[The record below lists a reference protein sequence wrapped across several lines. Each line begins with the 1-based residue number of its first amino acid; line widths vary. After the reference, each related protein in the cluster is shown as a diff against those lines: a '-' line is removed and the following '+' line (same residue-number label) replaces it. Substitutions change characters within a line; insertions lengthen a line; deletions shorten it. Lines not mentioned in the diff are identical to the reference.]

1 MKLLAK
7 VNLILILLFGAG
19 LGLTEYYWYTF
30 LMRNARDQVLQQA
43 DLMME
48 SAMATRHY
56 TTEEIKPLLERQ
68 LKRSNTFAPQ
78 SVPAHAAVKTFA
90 FLRAG
95 NYSDYTYREPTL
107 NPTNPEDRAVDWE
120 ADIINE
126 FRNHPGQKRITGE
139 RQTPTGTSL
148 FVARPIV
155 AAPPCL
161 ECHSTPEVAPK
172 SMIALYGS
180 ANGFGW
186 RPNEIVAANVVSVP
200 ESVPIQRAKTAF
212 QQLSIEMVLIFIGTL
227 IAVDLGLYTFVIRP
241 VRQLSRF
248 ADRVSTGETDMPEI
262 PVRGRD
268 EISMLTA
275 SFNRMYVSLQ
285 KALQMLGE

>member
-7 VNLILILLFGAG
+7 VNLILILIFGAG
-19 LGLTEYYWYTF
+19 LALTEYYWNTF
-30 LMRNARDQVLQQA
+30 LMRSAKEQVLQQA

-56 TTEEIKPLLERQ
+56 TTEEIKPLLQKQ

-95 NYSDYTYREPTL
+95 NYSDYSYREPTL

-120 ADIINE
+120 ADIINN
-126 FRNHPGQKRITGE
+126 FRNHPEQKRLTGE
-139 RQTPTGTSL
+139 RQTPTGPSL
-148 FVARPIV
+148 FVARPMS
-155 AAPPCL
+155 AALPCL
-161 ECHSTPEVAPK
+161 ECHSTPEAAPK

-186 RPNEIVAANVVSVP
+186 HNGEIVAANVVSVP
-200 ESVPIQRAKTAF
+200 ESVPVARAKIAF
-212 QQLSIEMVLIFIGTL
+212 RELSIEMILIFIGTL
-227 IAVDLGLYTFVIRP
+227 IAVDLALYAFVIQP
-241 VRQLSRF
+241 VRKLNQF